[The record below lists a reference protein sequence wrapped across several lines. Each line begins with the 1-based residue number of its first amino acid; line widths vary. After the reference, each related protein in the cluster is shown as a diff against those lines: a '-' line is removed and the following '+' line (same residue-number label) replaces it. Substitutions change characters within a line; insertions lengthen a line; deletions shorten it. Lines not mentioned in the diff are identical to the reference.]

1 MSLLVK
7 NSDTSCMFKT
17 SAEYS
22 YETERLGYSE
32 LAQQVKVAV
41 AKPGDFSSLPRIH
54 RLGENHGSC
63 PLTAT
68 STAHCGNYVVDTS
81 TLSQMH
87 K

>member
-1 MSLLVK
+1 MSPLVK
-7 NSDTSCMFKT
+7 NTDTSHMFKT

-22 YETERLGYSE
+22 YGTERLGDSE

-41 AKPGDFSSLPRIH
+41 AKPGDLSSLPRIH

-68 STAHCGNYVVDTS
+68 STAHCGDYVMDTS
-81 TLSQMH
+81 TLSQTH